1 MRWLGRAFTR
11 GGQHASSAILLD
23 VRCSKCGEVIQ
34 VRIDPQY
41 ELRQDMQDGR
51 DVRTLDKD
59 VLGTRCFALI
69 HVHALLASDLTL
81 VAQEVTGGELVGV
94 RQVGPS

>member
-1 MRWLGRAFTR
+1 MRWFRRAFTR

-34 VRIDPQY
+34 VRVDPQY
-41 ELRQDMQDGR
+41 ELRQDLHEGR
-51 DVRTLDKD
+51 DVRALDKD

-69 HVHALLASDLTL
+69 HVRALLGPDLTL
-81 VAQEVTGGELVGV
+81 LAQEVTGGELVSL
-94 RQVGPS
+94 RLVGDP